1 MDNEAN
7 SAQYRLAQLRKEE
20 RSVSARRSRL
30 HDRIDFLRNGGGG
43 VNADE
48 TARILTDLES
58 QERDLSRQRLEL
70 HERIERLA
78 AELDRSIAD
87 G

>member
-1 MDNEAN
+1 MDTGTSN
-7 SAQYRLAQLRKEE
+7 SQYQLAQLRKEE
-20 RSVSARRSRL
+20 RSISARRTRL

-48 TARILTDLES
+48 NARTLADLES
-58 QERDLSRQRLEL
+58 NERELSQRRLEL
-70 HERIERLA
+70 HEQIERLA
-78 AELDRSIAD
+78 AELDRPDAD